1 MKKYAIKMKVI
12 IIAKGNTPEEITKR
26 VIQAFNKTN
35 IQLPADEIIE
45 MRPDGEVETEEV
57 QQ

>member
-1 MKKYAIKMKVI
+1 MKKYAITMKVI
-12 IIAKGNTPEEITKR
+12 IVAKGNTPEEITNR

-35 IQLPADEIIE
+35 IQLPADEVIE
-45 MRPDGEVETEEV
+45 MRPDGEVETEEI